1 MWRRGVVARRG
12 TRKFGFLGVHSG
24 VGVEQRL
31 GAKISEGLKRRGR
44 SVMLEFGTRVPHGT
58 CEVPTVAR
66 AV

>member
-1 MWRRGVVARRG
+1 MPVAARGLG
-12 TRKFGFLGVHSG
+12 TR